1 MTTIRDDAD
10 LTISSPDTDVF
21 LKIIQMYPKLPKEA
35 FFLTGK
41 NKQRRKIPIRPIYE
55 KIGPKQAAALLGFH
69 SFTGL
74 DMRGRF
80 AGRTKDWC
88 LKVFLM
94 CNDIIVDALAS
105 LGRDEMRPSLE
116 TMAHLER
123 FVCLLY
129 RSKVH
134 TQVDDL

>member
-1 MTTIRDDAD
+1 MCA
-10 LTISSPDTDVF
+10 
-21 LKIIQMYPKLPKEA
+21 
-35 FFLTGK
+35 
-41 NKQRRKIPIRPIYE
+41 
-55 KIGPKQAAALLGFH
+55 
-69 SFTGL
+69 
-74 DMRGRF
+74 RF

-88 LKVFLM
+88 LEVFLA
-94 CNDIIVDALAS
+94 CDIILDALAS

-134 TQVDDL
+134 TQVDDLRWFLYSARRAEGESLPPTRGSLIIDSSHSKGALHSYGMDEEC